1 MAWEEGISPT
11 RFVPCIYSRWFFCFG
26 LINWDSAVWKQ
37 WAKVKQESSG
47 KEGEG
52 LDWSYMFSSWPCM
65 QVSIKHTHTQ
75 KTPKNCQLRRL
86 LCILLHPPIQSNYR
100 PALQM
105 QTVKLKPFYNYV
117 EACVAEQ
124 LTPWNMKKVG
134 QLSQVLIL
142 WLQKSSKNYYGQGS
156 LMKFVW

>member
-1 MAWEEGISPT
+1 
-11 RFVPCIYSRWFFCFG
+11 
-26 LINWDSAVWKQ
+26 
-37 WAKVKQESSG
+37 
-47 KEGEG
+47 
-52 LDWSYMFSSWPCM
+52 
-65 QVSIKHTHTQ
+65 
-75 KTPKNCQLRRL
+75 
-86 LCILLHPPIQSNYR
+86 
-100 PALQM
+100 M

-117 EACVAEQ
+117 EACVTEQ